1 MPIVKN
7 KRKQTFKRLIRIL
20 EEDAYVHFASLR
32 QPLFLIQFV
41 FMIGTLGYY
50 YIDDFTIINA
60 IYQTGITFTTVGFG
74 EMQPISDIGKLFTL
88 TLIFLGFACFS
99 FFIAVLVET
108 TNNKALF
115 KLLREIKMLYKIQRL
130 TNHYVVYY
138 YNEYTENL
146 LDYLKKKQI
155 PFVVVDPDPNFA
167 AIAEEKKYPYY
178 VIAQPH
184 TEDTHLKTYLASA
197 KGIITL
203 SKEMANNIA
212 QITSVRLY
220 EKDIARNKYF
230 IMSYTSDSSEV
241 DKLRKLG
248 ADHVFSPAK
257 LLAEKISSV
266 LMNPTETLA
275 HSFLDD
281 LFFDSKNAMK
291 VKEYKV
297 QKENWVRLKK
307 IKDVKIRAI
316 TNVSVIGIQ
325 YENGRIIHMPKGKY
339 LLEGDSILLLLGTE
353 NNINKAIDILSA
365 DKMPDLKAYDV

>member
-1 MPIVKN
+1 MLIAKA
-7 KRKQTFKRLIRIL
+7 KKKKTFKRLVRRL

-32 QPLFLIQFV
+32 SPLLLIQFV
-41 FMIGTLGYY
+41 FMVGTLGYH
-50 YIDDFTIINA
+50 YIDNFTIINA

-74 EMQPISDIGKLFTL
+74 EIQPISDIGKLFTIA
-88 TLIFLGFACFS
+88 LIILGFACFS

-108 TNNKALF
+108 TNDKVLF

-138 YNEYTENL
+138 HNEYTENL
-146 LDYLKKKQI
+146 LEYLKKKQI
-155 PFVVVDPDPNFA
+155 PFVVVDPDPDFE
-167 AIAEEKKYPYY
+167 AIAIKKRYPYY
-178 VIAQPH
+178 LIAEPH
-184 TEDTHLKTYLASA
+184 TEETHLKTYLASA

-203 SKEMANNIA
+203 SKEIANNIA
-212 QITSVRLY
+212 QITSIRLY
-220 EKDIARNKYF
+220 EKDISRNKYF
-230 IMSYTSDSSEV
+230 IMSYTSNSNEV
-241 DKLRKLG
+241 DKLIRLG

-291 VKEYKV
+291 VKEYQV
-297 QKENWVRLKK
+297 TKENWVRLKK

-316 TNVSVIGIQ
+316 TNVSVIGIR
-325 YENGRIIHMPKGKY
+325 YVNGKTIHMPNGGY

-365 DKMPDLKAYDV
+365 NKIPKIKAYNV

>member
-1 MPIVKN
+1 MLSTKV
-7 KRKQTFKRLIRIL
+7 KRKKTFKRLIRTL

-32 QPLFLIQFV
+32 PPLLLIQFV
-41 FMIGTLGYY
+41 FMVGTLGYH
-50 YIDDFTIINA
+50 YIDNFTIINA

-74 EMQPISDIGKLFTL
+74 EIQPISDIGKLFTIS
-88 TLIFLGFACFS
+88 LIILGFACFS

-108 TNNKALF
+108 ANNKILF

-146 LDYLKKKQI
+146 LEYLKKKQI
-155 PFVVVDPDPNFA
+155 PFVIVDPDPNFEQI
-167 AIAEEKKYPYY
+167 AIQKKYPYY

-184 TEDTHLKTYLASA
+184 TEDTNLKTYLASA

-203 SKEMANNIA
+203 SKEIANNIA
-212 QITSVRLY
+212 QITSTRLY
-220 EKDIARNKYF
+220 EKDISRNKYF
-230 IMSYTSDSSEV
+230 IMSYTSNSSEV

-248 ADHVFSPAK
+248 ADYVFSPAK

-291 VKEYKV
+291 VKEYRV
-297 QKENWVRLKK
+297 QKENWIRLKK

-325 YENGRIIHMPKGKY
+325 YENGRIIHMPRGGF
-339 LLEGDSILLLLGTE
+339 LLEGNSILLLLGTE
-353 NNINKAIDILSA
+353 NNINKAIEILSA
-365 DKMPDLKAYDV
+365 KQRPNLKAYNV